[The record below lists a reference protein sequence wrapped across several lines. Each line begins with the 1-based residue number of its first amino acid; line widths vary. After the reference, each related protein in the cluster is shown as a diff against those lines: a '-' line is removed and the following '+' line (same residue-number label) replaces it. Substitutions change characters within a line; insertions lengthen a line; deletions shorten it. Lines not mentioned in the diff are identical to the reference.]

1 MDQVFYYNNYNTVFD
16 LHGCCVDFSRRRGGR
31 GIVVVIYALN
41 DPLAHVDQALDLW
54 TRALECDHAT

>member
-1 MDQVFYYNNYNTVFD
+1 MY
-16 LHGCCVDFSRRRGGR
+16 LHCCRVDFSRGCGGR
-31 GIVVVIYALN
+31 GLVVAIDALN